1 MNSKIQ
7 NPKTEV
13 PKGMNLNDKDY
24 ITQLL
29 TCLKDMEKN
38 YVIALTEASNETLFS
53 KLKEMFE
60 EIVRMQ
66 RAVYELMFRH
76 GWYSLEVAESQKV
89 SEKHQ
94 MLNQEKMDLTAN

>member
-1 MNSKIQ
+1 MNNKIQ

-24 ITQLL
+24 ITELL

-60 EIVRMQ
+60 EIVLMQ

-76 GWYSLEVAESQKV
+76 GWYSLEVAEKQKIN
-89 SEKHQ
+89 EKHQ